1 MVMKVEAAGSH
12 TLLDIRKGQL
22 ILKQE
27 TQDSRGGAPRLVH
40 LE

>member
-1 MVMKVEAAGSH
+1 MVMKVEADGSH

-22 ILKQE
+22 LLRQE
-27 TQDSRGGAPRLVH
+27 TQDSHGGAYHLVH